1 MTPSCWA
8 GMPVLSTPLSLPTW
22 NSEPGSFWGPQISS
36 GFPRPLG
43 KSHDPSP
50 YLLPPGWAHRTG
62 GASGHAAWGQAPRP
76 AADGL
81 APGPRRPHSD
91 LSAGRRTRRAHPP
104 SACGHRPKQQPP
116 WQPGTQRTPSA
127 PPHPC
132 CTLAQPDSQIK
143 QHVVLGTDPQVGPDG
158 RHAGLDIITQD
169 EGGAAGGRKEAAQDG
184 PGGGGV
190 SEWPCPRKQN

>member
-81 APGPRRPHSD
+81 APGPQRPHSD

-116 WQPGTQRTPSA
+116 WQPGTREHPV
-127 PPHPC
+127 PPPPLLHPR
-132 CTLAQPDSQIK
+132 A
-143 QHVVLGTDPQVGPDG
+143 
-158 RHAGLDIITQD
+158 AGLTNQTARCTGDRPP
-169 EGGAAGGRKEAAQDG
+169 GRAGWTPCWTGHHN
-184 PGGGGV
+184 PG
-190 SEWPCPRKQN
+190 